1 MHWNIPPI
9 PKGSPPVPYNA
20 LRWLLLIIIVGS
32 SSFYLLAKL
41 KDFGFD
47 TEQMRIAK
55 LILISIFCFVLFFT
69 IIFIISIAV
78 INFNRRLQTRDFNDH
93 QGYWSKWAQR
103 KLPLLSF
110 SAYLPSN
117 IDQNLIKKIAGVE
130 VIATDKYEIDKQVD
144 EKNLIHS
151 IVRNLLNDQFDI
163 VNNHLSNK
171 KIDIF
176 LNTTNYHLTADTF
189 QAIWLESA
197 FSANQ
202 LGDVVKQN
210 KSMTQFFTE
219 FYTNSSEKFALI
231 IALDNLTTGELY
243 SSAWLIHNADYLLD
257 KKIPIL
263 AYLPRFISTS
273 KANLS
278 KSIKLLSNYQ
288 ILEKKIS
295 DIWFSG
301 VNQSEQQQIIKQ
313 LYEQKYYSSENAVN
327 QIDLRALVG
336 GAIDTNDWFNFTC
349 ILKYMLMLSNKSEST
364 QIIMKQQN
372 EFIFGLVMG
381 N

>member
-1 MHWNIPPI
+1 M
-9 PKGSPPVPYNA
+9 
-20 LRWLLLIIIVGS
+20 RWLLLIIIVGS